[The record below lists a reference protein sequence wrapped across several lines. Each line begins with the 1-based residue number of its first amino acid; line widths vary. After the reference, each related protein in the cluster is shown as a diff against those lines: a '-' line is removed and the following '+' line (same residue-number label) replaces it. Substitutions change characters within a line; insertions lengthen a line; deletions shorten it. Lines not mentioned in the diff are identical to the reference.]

1 MTPTDLICILIL
13 SSILIY
19 NDRSFF
25 ATVYLYLTLYPQL
38 WWQKAVLWLKLWPQL
53 QMDRWYLT
61 NRNKGVAKT
70 PDRFVRMAEQL
81 TKEINDAAGRAE
93 QPQDGD

>member
-1 MTPTDLICILIL
+1 MNTTYVIWILVLISLTIYSD
-13 SSILIY
+13 SSL
-19 NDRSFF
+19 F
-25 ATVYLYLTLYPQL
+25 AAAYLYLVSSPRL
-38 WWQKAVLWLKLWPQL
+38 WWQKAVLWLRIWPQL
-53 QMDRWYLT
+53 QMDRWYLA
-61 NRNKGVAKT
+61 NRNRGVAKT